1 MAHTQERMRGAGR
14 CNSMQPWLL
23 TGHAAAPIGNK
34 GWRWVCVCARRKAC
48 NANEARTNANGL
60 RREIVRATG
69 LLPAAGGAV
78 GRALRAE
85 LGRVALL
92 GGKQV
97 GAEQR
102 RRRHVLAVIPAC
114 MPRES
119 GSALGNGS
127 SGRLP
132 GVQESTGAAG
142 KTTNGEER
150 QSRNCGKGVWFAL
163 GAAKGFGRR
172 GRMHTLRRAARSACP
187 SCIPAAPAAPCAPA
201 PAQSH
206 GFLRSLLRSLDAP
219 CLVISRT
226 PVPCDVPRFARV
238 RWAPHAPHPIAHPSS
253 HSTVAPKFHGG
264 GPHSCRLAA
273 VTN

>member
-1 MAHTQERMRGAGR
+1 MQQSRRAMRADRQQRIALGEYASAHDGKLATRTKHER
-14 CNSMQPWLL
+14 S
-23 TGHAAAPIGNK
+23 
-34 GWRWVCVCARRKAC
+34 
-48 NANEARTNANGL
+48 ANGL
-60 RREIVRATG
+60 RKSCGPPPGFHLRPAERSVERCEPSSAESRCSAARWARSSAGGDTCSQSYLRACRGSPGVRWAMGVAAGSREYRRAQVPRAKPPMAKSGKAAIAERAFG
-69 LLPAAGGAV
+69 LLW
-78 GRALRAE
+78 
-85 LGRVALL
+85 
-92 GGKQV
+92 
-97 GAEQR
+97 
-102 RRRHVLAVIPAC
+102 
-114 MPRES
+114 
-119 GSALGNGS
+119 
-127 SGRLP
+127 
-132 GVQESTGAAG
+132 
-142 KTTNGEER
+142 ER
-150 QSRNCGKGVWFAL
+150 PKAS